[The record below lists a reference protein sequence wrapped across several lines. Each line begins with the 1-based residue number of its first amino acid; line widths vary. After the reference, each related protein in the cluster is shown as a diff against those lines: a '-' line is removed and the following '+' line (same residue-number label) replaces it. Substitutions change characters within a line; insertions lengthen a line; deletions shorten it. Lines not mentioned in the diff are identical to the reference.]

1 MQKLGILAS
10 ALLLASVIVGP
21 IGLSYAQTVDTNK
34 AAKMSHEEKRAM
46 MDKQREERLEAQKQ
60 KAAEI
65 KAKMNAKKEAAAKE
79 LEAASAARKTAAMK
93 EDLPRT
99 EDIIAKL
106 KAAAKEAIDARKST
120 GGPSKVQKALEAD
133 REALKQRIEEHKKM
147 IPKSPEKDIKYIKED
162 QKGREKK
169 LKGYDAVDQYSKEV
183 GLKKEYK
190 KAEEIKKQKQAE
202 MHHKNRQ

>member
-10 ALLLASVIVGP
+10 VLLLASVIIGP
-21 IGLSYAQTVDTNK
+21 IGLSHAQTVDTHK

-46 MDKQREERLEAQKQ
+46 MEKQKEQRLEAQKQ

-65 KAKMNAKKEAAAKE
+65 KAMMNAKKEAAAKE
-79 LEAASAARKTAAMK
+79 IEAAMAARQAAMAK
-93 EDLPRT
+93 EDRLRT
-99 EDIIAKL
+99 GDYVAML
-106 KAAAKEAIDARKST
+106 KEMAKEAIDARKSA

-133 REALKQRIEEHKKM
+133 RAAYEQRIAEYKKT
-147 IPKSPEKDIKYIKED
+147 IPTTPEKDIKYLKED
-162 QKGREKK
+162 KKGREKT

-183 GLKKEYK
+183 ALKKEYK
-190 KAEEIKKQKQAE
+190 KAEEIKKEKASQ

>member
-10 ALLLASVIVGP
+10 VLLLASVLVGP
-21 IGLSYAQTVDTNK
+21 VGLSYAQTVDTNK

-79 LEAASAARKTAAMK
+79 LEAALTARQTTMK

-99 EDIIAKL
+99 EEIIAKL
-106 KAAAKEAIDARKST
+106 KAAAKEAIDTRKAS
-120 GGPSKVQKALEAD
+120 GGPSEVQKALEKERD
-133 REALKQRIEEHKKM
+133 ALKKRIEEHKMM
-147 IPKSPEKDIKYIKED
+147 IPKSPQKDIKYVKED

-183 GLKKEYK
+183 VLKKEYK
-190 KAEEIKKQKQAE
+190 KAEEIKKQRQAE

>member
-10 ALLLASVIVGP
+10 VLLLASVFVGP

-79 LEAASAARKTAAMK
+79 LEAALAARQTAMK

-106 KAAAKEAIDARKST
+106 KAAAKEAIDARKAS
-120 GGPSKVQKALEAD
+120 GGPNEVQKALEKE
-133 REALKQRIEEHKKM
+133 REALKKRIEEHKM
-147 IPKSPEKDIKYIKED
+147 VIPKLPEKDIKYIKED

-169 LKGYDAVDQYSKEV
+169 LKSYDAVDQYSKEV
-183 GLKKEYK
+183 ELKKEYK
-190 KAEEIKKQKQAE
+190 KAEEIKKQRQAE

>member
-10 ALLLASVIVGP
+10 VLLLASVILGP

-46 MDKQREERLEAQKQ
+46 MNKQKEERLEAQKQ

-65 KAKMNAKKEAAAKE
+65 KAKMNAKKEAAEKE
-79 LEAASAARKTAAMK
+79 IEAAMAARKAAMK
-93 EDLPRT
+93 ENLPRT

-106 KAAAKEAIDARKST
+106 KEAAKEAIDAKKSS
-120 GGPSKVQKALEAD
+120 GGPSEVQKALEKE
-133 REALKQRIEEHKKM
+133 REALKKRIEEHKKT
-147 IPKSPEKDIKYIKED
+147 IQKLPEKDIKYAKED
-162 QKGREKK
+162 QQGREKK
-169 LKGYDAVDQYSKEV
+169 LKSYDAVDQYSKEI

>member
-10 ALLLASVIVGP
+10 VLLLTSVLVGQV
-21 IGLSYAQTVDTNK
+21 GLSYAQTVDTHK

-79 LEAASAARKTAAMK
+79 LAAVLAARQTAIK

-106 KAAAKEAIDARKST
+106 KASAKKAIDARKSS
-120 GGPSKVQKALEAD
+120 GGPSEVQKALEKE
-133 REALKQRIEEHKKM
+133 REALKKRIEEHKMM
-147 IPKSPEKDIKYIKED
+147 IPKSPQKDIKYVKED

-183 GLKKEYK
+183 ELKKEYK
-190 KAEEIKKQKQAE
+190 KAEEIKKQRQAE

>member
-10 ALLLASVIVGP
+10 VLLLASVIIGP
-21 IGLSYAQTVDTNK
+21 VGLSYAQTVDTNK

-79 LEAASAARKTAAMK
+79 IEAAMASRQAAIK

-106 KAAAKEAIDARKST
+106 KAAAKEAIEAKKPS
-120 GGPSKVQKALEAD
+120 GGPSDVQKALEKD
-133 REALKQRIEEHKKM
+133 REALKKRIEEYKMM
-147 IPKSPEKDIKYIKED
+147 IPKSPQKDIKYLKED
-162 QKGREKK
+162 QQGREKK
-169 LKGYDAVDQYSKEV
+169 LKGYDATDQYSKEV
-183 GLKKEYK
+183 ELKKQYK
-190 KAEEIKKQKQAE
+190 KAEEIKKQKEAE
-202 MHHKNRQ
+202 LHHKNRQ

>member
-10 ALLLASVIVGP
+10 VLLLTSVLVGQV
-21 IGLSYAQTVDTNK
+21 GLSYAQTVDTHK

-46 MDKQREERLEAQKQ
+46 LDKQREERLEAQKQ

-79 LEAASAARKTAAMK
+79 LAAVLAARQTAIK

-106 KAAAKEAIDARKST
+106 KASAKKAIDARKSS
-120 GGPSKVQKALEAD
+120 GGPSEVQKALEKE
-133 REALKQRIEEHKKM
+133 REALKKRIEEHKMM
-147 IPKSPEKDIKYIKED
+147 IPKSPQKDIKYVKED

-183 GLKKEYK
+183 ELKKEYK
-190 KAEEIKKQKQAE
+190 KAEEIKKQRQAE

>member
-1 MQKLGILAS
+1 MQKLGMIAS
-10 ALLLASVIVGP
+10 VLLLASVIVGP
-21 IGLSYAQTVDTNK
+21 VGSSYAQTVDTNK

-79 LEAASAARKTAAMK
+79 LEAALAARQTAMK
-93 EDLPRT
+93 ENLPRT

-106 KAAAKEAIDARKST
+106 KAAAKEAIDARKAS
-120 GGPSKVQKALEAD
+120 GGPSEVQKALEKERD
-133 REALKQRIEEHKKM
+133 ALKKRIEEYKKM
-147 IPKSPEKDIKYIKED
+147 IPKLPQKDIKYVKED

-183 GLKKEYK
+183 ELKKEYK
-190 KAEEIKKQKQAE
+190 KAEEIKKQRQAE

>member
-10 ALLLASVIVGP
+10 VLLVASVIIGP
-21 IGLSYAQTVDTNK
+21 VGLSHAQTVDTNK
-34 AAKMSHEEKRAM
+34 AAKMSFEEKKAM
-46 MDKQREERLEAQKQ
+46 MEQEKQQRLEAQKQ

-79 LEAASAARKTAAMK
+79 IEAAIAARNAATK

-106 KAAAKEAIDARKST
+106 KAMAADAIDAKKSA
-120 GGPSKVQKALEAD
+120 GGPSKVQKALEAE
-133 REALKQRIEEHKKM
+133 REAYMKRVQEHKAM
-147 IPKSPEKDIKYIKED
+147 IPKAPEKDVKYVKED
-162 QKGREKK
+162 KKAREKT
-169 LKGYDAVDQYSKEV
+169 LKSYDAVDQYSKES

-190 KAEEIKKQKQAE
+190 KAEEKKQEKYSQ